1 MESLKTLRSVAEPS
15 WLVNFA
21 PISLECIE
29 AKVNLEKNV
38 EIETLIKEK
47 AETIADQIQKAAS
60 SARNETEF
68 RISVSKIIDQFA
80 AQSDL
85 KLEAREEY
93 TLIYGR
99 ADSVY
104 SRLIIEYKKPK
115 TLKRALDALPNRK
128 AVEKIQNY
136 FRGLQKKEKQK
147 MGRLAGVILDGSLI
161 IFVRYIEKGWQVDPP
176 LPISKDS
183 TERFL
188 RYLSSLAL
196 ELPLT
201 PESLVEHFGE
211 DTTIS
216 QACVGS
222 FYKILTDTDNPKAK
236 VLFDQWQTQF
246 NEICGYK
253 EDSPK
258 FDVEKLANNY
268 GISGKGIN
276 PFKLFFS
283 IHTYYATL
291 IKLFA
296 VQVASFYAAPRLGT
310 GLKQVA
316 NYSTDEL
323 LRYLKEMERGGIF
336 KNFGI
341 NNFLEGDFFGWYLD
355 VWNEKL
361 DESMGRV
368 ISKLADF
375 SLITL
380 AVDPEETRDLLKRLY
395 QNLMPKEL
403 RHNLGEYYTPDW
415 LAERLLNQLD
425 GGEFRGEPDKRLLDP
440 ACGSGTFLV
449 LAIKK
454 IKQYCNGHLVPE
466 YQVLEKIL
474 ENVVGFDLNPLA
486 VISARTN
493 YLLALGDLIAH
504 RKGEINLP
512 IYLAD
517 SILTPGQKIIR
528 GKKLETQLSLPE
540 RAFSF
545 KTAVGEFSVPQS
557 LVSAQ
562 YIDSLANLLE
572 ECVDTKL
579 NLPEFRK
586 RLVQTFPLDEDR
598 DKDDI
603 DIIEQLFKRLS
614 QLNSEG
620 VNGIWARIIK
630 NAFAPLFQ
638 ARFDYI
644 AGNPPWVNWENLPDE
659 YRQRTAPLWQKHNLF
674 MHRGLKARLGGAK
687 DDISILM
694 LYIAMDNYLKDNGK
708 LGFVI
713 TQSVFKTKGG
723 GAGFRQFR
731 LGSGTPLK
739 VLSVDDMSEL
749 KPFEGA
755 ANRTSVVIMQKG
767 YKTTYPVSYSFW
779 RKKGKRTTIPL
790 GASLSEVIK
799 LTKRSQWIAKPVREG
814 QRTGPWITG
823 RPKALDGVSKC
834 VGKSDYKARAG
845 TCGWAN
851 GVYWLELIAQRPD
864 GLIVVSNL
872 GDVGKNKVE
881 TVQTAIEPDFVFP
894 LLRWQDVQRWL
905 AKQNY
910 YILAP
915 QNFAQPSK
923 AYSENNMKTK
933 FPKTY
938 AYLKK
943 FEKNLG
949 RRPGYRK
956 YFNPS
961 NDPFY
966 SIYNIGEYTFAPY
979 KVAWQRMSMRMVAAV
994 VSNSILDTKSEV
1006 QNKVI
1011 LPQETI
1017 IFIPRNNES
1026 EAHYLCSLLNSSI
1039 VEFIAV
1045 SYSAGKSFGSPH
1057 LLTYV
1062 KIPKFD
1068 PDNFLHR
1075 ELLSASVSAHKAAK
1089 QGDEVKVKKIEEKID
1104 RLAADLW
1111 GLSETELR
1119 DIQDSLEDLVE

>member
-1 MESLKTLRSVAEPS
+1 M
-15 WLVNFA
+15 
-21 PISLECIE
+21 
-29 AKVNLEKNV
+29 
-38 EIETLIKEK
+38 EIENLIKEQAQTV
-47 AETIADQIQKAAS
+47 AEQIQKAAS

-68 RISVSKIIDQFA
+68 RISVSKIIDKFA
-80 AQSDL
+80 AQTNL
-85 KLEAREEY
+85 RLEAREEY

-115 TLKRALDALPNRK
+115 TLKRIPDTLANRK
-128 AVEKIQNY
+128 AIEKIQDY
-136 FRGLQKKEKQK
+136 IRGLQKKEKQK

-201 PESLVEHFGE
+201 PEGLVEHFGE
-211 DTTIS
+211 DTSIS
-216 QACVGS
+216 QAGVGS

-246 NEICGYK
+246 SEICGYK
-253 EDSPK
+253 KDSPK
-258 FDVEKLANNY
+258 FDIEKLANTY
-268 GISGKGIN
+268 SISGKGIS

-283 IHTYYATL
+283 IHTYYATF

-296 VQVASFYAAPRLGT
+296 IQVASFYAAPRLGT

-316 NYSTDEL
+316 SYSSDEL
-323 LRYLKEMERGGIF
+323 LKYLKEMERGGIF

-355 VWNEKL
+355 VWNDKL
-361 DESMGRV
+361 DENIRRI

-380 AVDPEETRDLLKRLY
+380 AVDPEETRDLLKKLY

-425 GGEFRGEPDKRLLDP
+425 GGEFRGDPEKKLLDP

-454 IKQYCNGHLVPE
+454 IRQYCNGHLVPE

-493 YLLALGDLIAH
+493 YLLALGDLIAY
-504 RKGEINLP
+504 RKGDINLP
-512 IYLAD
+512 VYLAD
-517 SILTPGQKIIR
+517 SISTPNQKIIE
-528 GKKLETQLSLPE
+528 GKKSTNQLSLPE

-545 KTAVGEFSVPQS
+545 KTAVGDFSVPQA
-557 LVSAQ
+557 LVKAQ

-572 ECVDTKL
+572 ECVESKL
-579 NLPEFRK
+579 NLSEFRK
-586 RLVQTFPLDEDR
+586 RLVQTFPLDENRDR
-598 DKDDI
+598 DDI
-603 DIIEQLFKRLS
+603 EIMEQLFKRLA

-638 ARFDYI
+638 APFDYI

-659 YRQRTAPLWQKHNLF
+659 YRQRTAHLWQKHNLF

-713 TQSVFKTKGG
+713 TQTVFKTKGG

-767 YKTTYPVSYSFW
+767 HKTTYPVSYSFW

-790 GASLSEVIK
+790 GSSLSEVIK
-799 LTKRSQWIAKPVREG
+799 LTKRSQWIAKPVKEG

-823 RPKALDGVSKC
+823 RPKAIESISKC
-834 VGKSDYKARAG
+834 IGESVYRAREGANTG
-845 TCGWAN
+845 GAN
-851 GVYWLELIAQRPD
+851 GVYWLELVAKRPD
-864 GLIVVSNL
+864 GFWIVSNL
-872 GDVGKNKVE
+872 CELAKIKVEKVE
-881 TVQTAIEPDFVFP
+881 TAIEVDLIFP
-894 LLRWQDVQRWL
+894 LLRGENLKAWQSTPE
-905 AKQNY
+905 Y
-910 YILAP
+910 YILLP
-915 QNFAQPSK
+915 HDLSDPSK
-923 AYSENNMKTK
+923 GVPAKK
-933 FPKTY
+933 IKIDFPK
-938 AYLKK
+938 AYLYLKR
-943 FEKNLG
+943 FENLLKN
-949 RRPGYRK
+949 RPSSIIRSLIK
-956 YFNPS
+956 HE
-961 NDPFY
+961 PFY
-966 SIYNIGEYTFAPY
+966 SIYGVGPYTLKPY
-979 KVAWQRMSMRMVAAV
+979 KVVWREQASVLTCAV
-994 VSNSILDTKSEV
+994 VAKKDGKIIIPDHKLMFCSFDNSEA
-1006 QNKVI
+1006 
-1011 LPQETI
+1011 
-1017 IFIPRNNES
+1017 
-1026 EAHYLCSLLNSSI
+1026 AHYLCACLNSSI
-1039 VEFIAV
+1039 SQFIV
-1045 SYSAGKSFGSPH
+1045 KSYSIETSISTH
-1057 LLTYV
+1057 VLDYV
-1062 KIPKFD
+1062 RVPRFD
-1068 PDNFLHR
+1068 KEDSLHIK
-1075 ELLSASVSAHKAAK
+1075 LSEFSKQAHALAHKDDIEAVAKVERQIDEHAAK
-1089 QGDEVKVKKIEEKID
+1089 
-1104 RLAADLW
+1104 LW
-1111 GLSETELR
+1111 GLSRTQLK
-1119 DIQDSLEDLVE
+1119 DIQDSLEDLLN

>member
-1 MESLKTLRSVAEPS
+1 
-15 WLVNFA
+15 
-21 PISLECIE
+21 
-29 AKVNLEKNV
+29 V
-38 EIETLIKEK
+38 EIENLIKENAQTV
-47 AETIADQIQKAAS
+47 AEQIQKAAS

-68 RISVSKIIDQFA
+68 RISISKIIDQFA
-80 AQSDL
+80 AQSNL

-104 SRLIIEYKKPK
+104 SRLIIEYKKPE
-115 TLKRALDALPNRK
+115 TLKKTPDALANRK
-128 AVEKIQNY
+128 AIEKIQDY
-136 FRGLQKKEKQK
+136 IQGLQKKEKQK
-147 MGRLAGVILDGSLI
+147 IGRLAGIILDGSFI
-161 IFVRYIEKGWQVDPP
+161 IFVRYIKKGWQVDPP

-188 RYLSSLAL
+188 KYLSSLAL

-201 PESLVEHFGE
+201 PERLVEHFGE
-211 DTTIS
+211 NKVIS
-216 QACVGS
+216 HACVAN
-222 FYKILTDTDNPKAK
+222 FHKLLTETDKPKVK
-236 VLFDQWQTQF
+236 KLFEQWQTQF

-258 FDVEKLANNY
+258 FDVEKLANSY
-268 GISGKGIN
+268 GISRKGIN

-361 DESMGRV
+361 DESMRRV

-380 AVDPEETRDLLKRLY
+380 AVDPEETRDLLKKLY

-425 GGEFRGEPDKRLLDP
+425 GGEYRGDPNKRLLDP

-449 LAIKK
+449 LAIRK
-454 IKQYCNGHLVPE
+454 IKQYCNGHLIPE

-474 ENVVGFDLNPLA
+474 ESVVGFDLNPLA

-504 RKGEINLP
+504 RKGDINLP
-512 IYLAD
+512 VYLCD
-517 SILTPGQKIIR
+517 SISTPNQKVIE
-528 GKKLETQLSLPE
+528 GKKSTNQLSLPE

-545 KTAVGEFSVPQS
+545 KTAVGDFSVPQS

-572 ECVDTKL
+572 GCVETKL
-579 NLPEFRK
+579 NLSEFRR
-586 RLVQTFPLDEDR
+586 RLVQTFPLDENR

-603 DIIEQLFKRLS
+603 EIIEQLFKRLA

-638 ARFDYI
+638 APFDYV

-659 YRQRTAPLWQKHNLF
+659 YRQRTAHLWQKHNLF

-713 TQSVFKTKGG
+713 TQTVFKTKGG

-731 LGSGTPLK
+731 LGSGTPLR

-755 ANRTSVVIMQKG
+755 ANRTSVVIIQKG
-767 YKTTYPVSYSFW
+767 HKTTYPVSYSFW

-790 GASLSEVIK
+790 GSSLSEVTK
-799 LTKRSQWIAKPVREG
+799 LTKRSQWIAKPVKEG

-823 RPKALDGVSKC
+823 RPKALEGVSKC
-834 VGKSDYKARAG
+834 VGKSVYRAREGANTG
-845 TCGWAN
+845 GAN
-851 GVYWLELIAQRPD
+851 GVYWLELVAKRPD
-864 GLIVVSNL
+864 RFWIVSNL
-872 GDVGKNKVE
+872 CELAKIKVE
-881 TVQTAIEPDFVFP
+881 KVERAIEEDLIFP
-894 LLRWQDVQRWL
+894 LLRGENLKAW
-905 AKQNY
+905 KSTPEY
-910 YILAP
+910 YILLP
-915 QNFAQPSK
+915 HDLSNPSK
-923 AYSENNMKTK
+923 GIPAGKIK
-933 FPKTY
+933 IDFFKAY
-938 AYLKK
+938 AYLKR
-943 FEKNLG
+943 FEDLLKN
-949 RRPGYRK
+949 RPSSIIRSLIK
-956 YFNPS
+956 HE
-961 NDPFY
+961 PFY
-966 SIYNIGEYTFAPY
+966 SIYGVGAYTFKPY
-979 KVAWQRMSMRMVAAV
+979 KVVWREQASVLTCAV
-994 VSNSILDTKSEV
+994 VAKKDGKIIIPDHKLMFCSFDNSEA
-1006 QNKVI
+1006 
-1011 LPQETI
+1011 
-1017 IFIPRNNES
+1017 
-1026 EAHYLCSLLNSSI
+1026 AHYLCACLNSSPSQFI
-1039 VEFIAV
+1039 VKSYSIETSISTHVLDYVRVPRFDKESSIHVDLAQLSRQAHAKTDKDDFTAV
-1045 SYSAGKSFGSPH
+1045 S
-1057 LLTYV
+1057 
-1062 KIPKFD
+1062 
-1068 PDNFLHR
+1068 
-1075 ELLSASVSAHKAAK
+1075 
-1089 QGDEVKVKKIEEKID
+1089 KIELQID
-1104 RLAADLW
+1104 ELVAELW
-1111 GLSETELR
+1111 GLSKSQLK
-1119 DIQDSLEDLVE
+1119 DIQNSLEDLLG

>member
-1 MESLKTLRSVAEPS
+1 MFESWKAQKTLNSVAK
-15 WLVNFA
+15 
-21 PISLECIE
+21 PIE
-29 AKVNLEKNV
+29 EKV
-38 EIETLIKEK
+38 EIENFIKEK
-47 AETIADQIQKAAS
+47 AQAIAEQIQEAAS

-68 RISVSKIIDQFA
+68 RISVSKIIDKFA
-80 AQSDL
+80 TQSNL

-115 TLKRALDALPNRK
+115 TLKKALDALPNRK
-128 AVEKIQNY
+128 AVAKIQDY

-147 MGRLAGVILDGSLI
+147 MGRLAGVILDGSFI

-201 PESLVEHFGE
+201 PERLVEHFGE
-211 DTTIS
+211 DTSVS
-216 QACVGS
+216 QACVGN
-222 FYKILTDTDNPKAK
+222 FYKILTDTDNPKVK
-236 VLFDQWQTQF
+236 VLFEQWQTQF
-246 NEICGYK
+246 HEICGYK

-258 FDVEKLANNY
+258 FDIEKLASAY
-268 GISGKGIN
+268 GILDKGIN

-283 IHTYYATL
+283 IHSYYATF

-296 VQVASFYAAPRLGT
+296 IQVASFYAAPRLGT

-316 NYSTDEL
+316 NYSSTEL
-323 LRYLKEMERGGIF
+323 LKYLREMERGGVF

-355 VWNEKL
+355 VWNDKL
-361 DESMGRV
+361 DESIRRV
-368 ISKLADF
+368 VSKLADF

-380 AVDPEETRDLLKRLY
+380 AVDPEETRDLLKKLY

-425 GGEFRGEPDKRLLDP
+425 GGEFRGDPDKRLLDP

-449 LAIKK
+449 LAIRK
-454 IKQYCNGHLVPE
+454 IKQYCNGHLIPE
-466 YQVLEKIL
+466 YQILEKIL

-486 VISARTN
+486 IISARTN

-512 IYLAD
+512 VYLCD
-517 SILTPGQKIIR
+517 SISTPNQKVIE
-528 GKKLETQLSLPE
+528 GKKSTNQLSLPE

-545 KTAVGEFSVPQS
+545 KTAVGDFSVPQS

-572 ECVDTKL
+572 ECVDAKL
-579 NLPEFRK
+579 NISEFRK
-586 RLVQTFPLDEDR
+586 RLVQTFPLDENR

-603 DIIEQLFKRLS
+603 EIIEQLFNRLA

-630 NAFAPLFQ
+630 NAFAPIFQ
-638 ARFDYI
+638 TRFDYV

-659 YRQRTAPLWQKHNLF
+659 YRQRTAHLWTKHNLF

-713 TQSVFKTKGG
+713 TQTVFKTKGG

-739 VLSVDDMSEL
+739 VLSVDDMSDL

-767 YKTTYPVSYSFW
+767 RKTTYPVSYSFW
-779 RKKGKRTTIPL
+779 RKKSKRTAIPL

-799 LTKRSQWIAKPVREG
+799 LTKRSQWIATPVKEG

-834 VGKSDYKARAG
+834 VGKSNYRARAG

-851 GVYWLELIAQRPD
+851 GIYWLHIIAKRPD
-864 GLIVVSNL
+864 KLLVISNL
-872 GDVGKNKVE
+872 SELAKRKVE
-881 TVQTAIEPDFVFP
+881 NIEAVIEPEFVYP
-894 LLRWQDVQRWL
+894 LLRGENVQRW
-905 AKQNY
+905 KGVTEH

-915 QNFAQPSK
+915 QNQEQPSK
-923 AYSENNMKTK
+923 AYPEKKLKADYFHTWS
-933 FPKTY
+933 
-938 AYLKK
+938 YLKK
-943 FEKNLG
+943 FEEIL
-949 RRPGYRK
+949 RMRSGYRK
-956 YFNPS
+956 YFS
-961 NDPFY
+961 SKRDPFY
-966 SIYNIGEYTFAPY
+966 SIYNVGEYTFKPY
-979 KVAWQRMSMRMVAAV
+979 KVVWREQASVLTCAV
-994 VSNSILDTKSEV
+994 VGKKEG
-1006 QNKVI
+1006 KMVI
-1011 LPQETI
+1011 PDHKLMFCAFNNLEETH
-1017 IFIPRNNES
+1017 FVC
-1026 EAHYLCSLLNSSI
+1026 ACLNSSPSQFI
-1039 VEFIAV
+1039 VK
-1045 SYSAGKSFGSPH
+1045 SYSIETSISTHVLDYVRIPRFDKENSIHVNLAHLSRQAHAKAGKDDIDA
-1057 LLTYV
+1057 LL
-1062 KIPKFD
+1062 
-1068 PDNFLHR
+1068 
-1075 ELLSASVSAHKAAK
+1075 
-1089 QGDEVKVKKIEEKID
+1089 KIERQID
-1104 RLAADLW
+1104 ALAAELW
-1111 GLSETELR
+1111 SLSKTQLK
-1119 DIQDSLEDLVE
+1119 DIQDSLEDLID

>member
-1 MESLKTLRSVAEPS
+1 M
-15 WLVNFA
+15 
-21 PISLECIE
+21 
-29 AKVNLEKNV
+29 
-38 EIETLIKEK
+38 EIENLIKENAQTV
-47 AETIADQIQKAAS
+47 AEQIQKAAS

-68 RISVSKIIDQFA
+68 RISVSKIIDKFA
-80 AQSDL
+80 AQTNL
-85 KLEAREEY
+85 RLEAREEY

-115 TLKRALDALPNRK
+115 TLKRIPDTLANRK
-128 AVEKIQNY
+128 AIEKIQDY
-136 FRGLQKKEKQK
+136 IRGLQKKEKQK

-201 PESLVEHFGE
+201 PEGLVEHFGE
-211 DTTIS
+211 DTSIS
-216 QACVGS
+216 QAGVGS

-246 NEICGYK
+246 SEICGYK
-253 EDSPK
+253 KDSPK
-258 FDVEKLANNY
+258 FDIEKLANTY
-268 GISGKGIN
+268 SISGKGIS

-283 IHTYYATL
+283 IHTYYATF

-296 VQVASFYAAPRLGT
+296 IQVASFYAAPRLGT

-316 NYSTDEL
+316 SYSSDEL
-323 LRYLKEMERGGIF
+323 LKYLKEMERGGIF

-355 VWNEKL
+355 VWNDKL
-361 DESMGRV
+361 DENIRRI

-380 AVDPEETRDLLKRLY
+380 AVDPEETRDLLKKLY

-425 GGEFRGEPDKRLLDP
+425 GGEFRGDPEKRLLDP

-454 IKQYCNGHLVPE
+454 IRQYCNGHLVPE

-493 YLLALGDLIAH
+493 YLLALGDLIAY
-504 RKGEINLP
+504 RKGDINLP
-512 IYLAD
+512 VYLAD
-517 SILTPGQKIIR
+517 SISTPNQKIIE
-528 GKKLETQLSLPE
+528 GKKSTNQLSLPE

-545 KTAVGEFSVPQS
+545 KTAVGDFSVPQA
-557 LVSAQ
+557 LVKAQ

-572 ECVDTKL
+572 ECVESKL
-579 NLPEFRK
+579 NLSEFRK
-586 RLVQTFPLDEDR
+586 RLVQTFPLDENRDR
-598 DKDDI
+598 DDI
-603 DIIEQLFKRLS
+603 EIMEQLFKRLA

-638 ARFDYI
+638 APFDYV

-659 YRQRTAPLWQKHNLF
+659 YRQRTAHLWQKHNLF

-713 TQSVFKTKGG
+713 TQTVFKTKGG

-731 LGSGTPLK
+731 LGSGTPLR
-739 VLSVDDMSEL
+739 VLSVDDMSDL

-755 ANRTSVVIMQKG
+755 ANRTSVVIIQKG
-767 YKTTYPVSYSFW
+767 QKTTYPVSYSFW

-790 GASLSEVIK
+790 GSSLSEVIK
-799 LTKRSQWIAKPVREG
+799 LTKRSQWIAKPVKEG

-823 RPKALDGVSKC
+823 RPKAIGSISKC
-834 VGKSDYKARAG
+834 IGKSVYRAREGANTG
-845 TCGWAN
+845 GAN
-851 GVYWLELIAQRPD
+851 GVYWLELVAQRPD
-864 GLIVVSNL
+864 GFWIVSNL
-872 GDVGKNKVE
+872 CELAKIKVE
-881 TVQTAIEPDFVFP
+881 KVNVAIEPDFIFP
-894 LLRWQDVQRWL
+894 LLRGENLQRW
-905 AKQNY
+905 KVFPEY
-910 YILAP
+910 YVLVP
-915 QNFAQPSK
+915 QDQDQPSK
-923 AYSENNMKTK
+923 AYPESALKIKYPHTWD
-933 FPKTY
+933 
-938 AYLKK
+938 YLRK
-943 FEKNLG
+943 FEDIL
-949 RRPGYRK
+949 RARSGYRK
-956 YFNPS
+956 YFSPKR
-961 NDPFY
+961 DPFY
-966 SIYNIGEYTFAPY
+966 SIYNVGEYTFKPY
-979 KVAWQRMSMRMVAAV
+979 KVVWREQASVLTCAV
-994 VSNSILDTKSEV
+994 VAKKDGKIIIPDHKLMFCSFDNSEA
-1006 QNKVI
+1006 
-1011 LPQETI
+1011 
-1017 IFIPRNNES
+1017 
-1026 EAHYLCSLLNSSI
+1026 AHYLCACLNSSPSQFI
-1039 VEFIAV
+1039 VK
-1045 SYSAGKSFGSPH
+1045 SYSIETSISTHVLDYVRIPRFDKENSIHINLARLSRQAHALAGKDDTDVVSQIERQIDEH
-1057 LLTYV
+1057 AARLW
-1062 KIPKFD
+1062 
-1068 PDNFLHR
+1068 
-1075 ELLSASVSAHKAAK
+1075 ELSGTQLK
-1089 QGDEVKVKKIEEKID
+1089 
-1104 RLAADLW
+1104 
-1111 GLSETELR
+1111 
-1119 DIQDSLEDLVE
+1119 DIQESLEDLIG

>member
-1 MESLKTLRSVAEPS
+1 MKTSNSVAKPS
-15 WLVNFA
+15 WLGHLT
-21 PISLECIE
+21 PTCLEYTKL
-29 AKVNLEKNV
+29 KVNLKGNV
-38 EIETLIKEK
+38 EIENLIKEK
-47 AETIADQIQKAAS
+47 AQTVADQIQKAAS
-60 SARNETEF
+60 VARNETEF

-80 AQSDL
+80 TQSSL

-104 SRLIIEYKKPK
+104 SRLVIEYKKPK
-115 TLKRALDALPNRK
+115 TLKKAPDTLANRRAI
-128 AVEKIQNY
+128 EKIQDY
-136 FRGLQKKEKQK
+136 IRGLEKKEKQK
-147 MGRLAGVILDGSLI
+147 MGRLAGIILDGSLI

-201 PESLVEHFGE
+201 PEGLVEHFGE
-211 DTTIS
+211 NTFVS

-236 VLFDQWQTQF
+236 VLFNQWQTQF

-253 EDSPK
+253 EGSPK
-258 FDVEKLANNY
+258 FEIEKLANNY
-268 GISGKGIN
+268 GISGNGIN

-296 VQVASFYAAPRLGT
+296 VQIASFYAAPRLGT

-316 NYSTDEL
+316 NYSSDEL
-323 LRYLKEMERGGIF
+323 LKYLKEMERGGIF

-355 VWNEKL
+355 VWNDKL
-361 DESMGRV
+361 DESIRRV

-380 AVDPEETRDLLKRLY
+380 AVDPEETRDLLKKLY

-425 GGEFRGEPDKRLLDP
+425 GGEFGGDPNKRLLDP

-454 IKQYCNGHLVPE
+454 IRQYCNGHLTPE

-474 ENVVGFDLNPLA
+474 ESVVGFDLNPLA

-504 RKGEINLP
+504 RKGDINLP
-512 IYLAD
+512 VYLCD
-517 SILTPGQKIIR
+517 SISTPNQKVIE
-528 GKKLETQLSLPE
+528 GKKSTNQLSLPE

-545 KTAVGEFSVPQS
+545 KTAVGDFSVPQA
-557 LVSAQ
+557 LVKAQ

-572 ECVDTKL
+572 ECVESKL
-579 NLPEFRK
+579 NLSEFRK
-586 RLVQTFPLDEDR
+586 RLVQTFPLDENR

-603 DIIEQLFKRLS
+603 EIIEQLFKRLA

-638 ARFDYI
+638 APFDYV

-659 YRQRTAPLWQKHNLF
+659 YRQRTAHLWQKHNLF

-713 TQSVFKTKGG
+713 TQTVFKTKGG

-755 ANRTSVVIMQKG
+755 ANRTSVVIIQKG
-767 YKTTYPVSYSFW
+767 HKTTYPVSYSFW

-790 GASLSEVIK
+790 GSSLSEVIK
-799 LTKRSQWIAKPVREG
+799 LTKRSQWIARPVKEG

-823 RPKALDGVSKC
+823 RPKALEGISKC
-834 VGKSDYKARAG
+834 VGKSNYKARAG

-851 GVYWLELIAQRPD
+851 GVYWLDVVAKRPD
-864 GLIVVSNL
+864 GVLVVSNL
-872 GDVGKNKVE
+872 SELAKKKVDN
-881 TVQTAIEPDFVFP
+881 IEAALESDFVYP
-894 LLRWQDVQRWL
+894 LLRGENVQMW
-905 AKQNY
+905 KGVSKH
-910 YILAP
+910 YILIP
-915 QNFAQPSK
+915 QDSNDPSK
-923 AYSENNMKTK
+923 AYPEGGLKTDYHR
-933 FPKTY
+933 TW
-938 AYLKK
+938 AYLKR
-943 FEKNLG
+943 FEDVLRERIG
-949 RRPGYRK
+949 FRK
-956 YFNPS
+956 YFNPKR
-961 NDPFY
+961 DPFY
-966 SIYNIGEYTFAPY
+966 SIYNVGKYTFSPF
-979 KVAWQRMSMRMVAAV
+979 KVVWREQASVLTCAIV
-994 VSNSILDTKSEV
+994 GKKEG
-1006 QNKVI
+1006 K
-1011 LPQETI
+1011 I
-1017 IFIPRNNES
+1017 IIPDHKLMFCAFDNLE
-1026 EAHYLCSLLNSSI
+1026 EAHYLCACLNSSPSQFI
-1039 VEFIAV
+1039 VK
-1045 SYSAGKSFGSPH
+1045 SYSIETSISTHVLDYVGVPRFDKENSIHVNLAQLSRQA
-1057 LLTYV
+1057 YV
-1062 KIPKFD
+1062 KTDKDDF
-1068 PDNFLHR
+1068 
-1075 ELLSASVSAHKAAK
+1075 ETVS
-1089 QGDEVKVKKIEEKID
+1089 KIERQID
-1104 RLAADLW
+1104 ELVAELW
-1111 GLSETELR
+1111 GLSKSQLK
-1119 DIQDSLEDLVE
+1119 DIQNSLEELIA

>member
-1 MESLKTLRSVAEPS
+1 
-15 WLVNFA
+15 
-21 PISLECIE
+21 
-29 AKVNLEKNV
+29 V
-38 EIETLIKEK
+38 EIENLIKENAQPV
-47 AETIADQIQKAAS
+47 AEQIQKAAS
-60 SARNETEF
+60 LARNETEF
-68 RISVSKIIDQFA
+68 RISVSKIIDKFA
-80 AQSDL
+80 AQTNL
-85 KLEAREEY
+85 RLEAREEY

-115 TLKRALDALPNRK
+115 TLKRTPDTLANSK
-128 AVEKIQNY
+128 AIEKIQDY
-136 FRGLQKKEKQK
+136 IRGLQKKEKQK

-201 PESLVEHFGE
+201 PEGLVEHFGE
-211 DTTIS
+211 DTSIS
-216 QACVGS
+216 QAGVGS

-253 EDSPK
+253 KDSTK
-258 FDVEKLANNY
+258 FGIDRLANNY

-283 IHTYYATL
+283 IHTYYATF

-296 VQVASFYAAPRLGT
+296 IQVASFYAAPRLGT

-316 NYSTDEL
+316 NYSSDEL
-323 LRYLKEMERGGIF
+323 LKYLKEMERGGIF

-361 DESMGRV
+361 DESIRRV
-368 ISKLADF
+368 VSKLADF

-415 LAERLLNQLD
+415 LAERLLNQLN
-425 GGEFRGEPDKRLLDP
+425 GGEFKGEPDKRLLDP

-454 IKQYCNGHLVPE
+454 IKQYCNGHLIPE

-486 VISARTN
+486 IISARTN
-493 YLLALGDLIAH
+493 YVLALGDLIAH
-504 RKGEINLP
+504 RKGDINLP
-512 IYLAD
+512 VYLCD
-517 SILTPGQKIIR
+517 SISTPNQKIIE
-528 GKKLETQLSLPE
+528 GKKSTNQLSLPE

-545 KTAVGEFSVPQS
+545 KTAGGDFSVPQS
-557 LVSAQ
+557 LVKAQ

-579 NLPEFRK
+579 NLSEFRK
-586 RLVQTFPLDEDR
+586 RLIQTFPLDENK

-603 DIIEQLFKRLS
+603 EIVEGLFKRLA
-614 QLNSEG
+614 QLNSDG
-620 VNGIWARIIK
+620 INGIWARIIK

-638 ARFDYI
+638 TRCDYV

-659 YRQRTAPLWQKHNLF
+659 YRQRTAHLWQKHNLF
-674 MHRGLKARLGGAK
+674 LHRGLKARLGGAK

-713 TQSVFKTKGG
+713 TQTVFKTKGG

-731 LGSGTPLK
+731 LGTGTPLR
-739 VLSVDDMSEL
+739 VLSVDDMSDL

-755 ANRTSVVIMQKG
+755 ANRTSVVIIQKG
-767 YKTTYPVSYSFW
+767 QKTTYPVSYSFW
-779 RKKGKRTTIPL
+779 RKKEKRTTIPL
-790 GASLSEVIK
+790 GSSLSEVIK
-799 LTKRSQWIAKPVREG
+799 LTKRSQWIAKPVKEG

-823 RPKALDGVSKC
+823 RPKALEGVSKC

-851 GVYWLELIAQRPD
+851 GIYWLDIIAKRPD
-864 GLIVVSNL
+864 GKCIVTNVQENL
-872 GDVGKNKVE
+872 KRKVE
-881 TVQTAIEPDFVFP
+881 TLQTSIENDFIFP
-894 LLRWQDVQRWL
+894 LLRGKDVGRWSF
-905 AKQNY
+905 NIEH
-910 YILAP
+910 YILVS
-915 QNFAQPSK
+915 QDSEQLSK
-923 AYSENNMKTK
+923 AYPESKLK
-933 FPKTY
+933 IDFPKTY
-938 AYLKK
+938 NYYKQFEEVLK
-943 FEKNLG
+943 
-949 RRPGYRK
+949 RRVGYRK
-956 YFNPS
+956 YFDNS
-961 NDPFY
+961 KDPFY
-966 SIYNIGEYTFAPY
+966 SIYNVGTYTFSDY
-979 KVAWQRMSMRMVAAV
+979 KVCWTRVGTDIRACLVSAV
-994 VSNSILDTKSEV
+994 KDKFLGKKLVIPIETVVFVPFDSEL
-1006 QNKVI
+1006 K
-1011 LPQETI
+1011 
-1017 IFIPRNNES
+1017 
-1026 EAHYLCSLLNSSI
+1026 AHYFCALLNSSLARY
-1039 VEFIAV
+1039 VIA
-1045 SYSAGKSFGSPH
+1045 SYSSKGTGSFGSPH
-1057 LLTYV
+1057 ILNSV
-1062 KIPKFD
+1062 RIPKYKPED
-1068 PDNFLHR
+1068 KLHKI
-1075 ELLSASVSAHKAAK
+1075 LSSLSTSAHKEALEGNNSRLSQIEKEIDQKAA
-1089 QGDEVKVKKIEEKID
+1089 Q
-1104 RLAADLW
+1104 LW
-1111 GLSETELR
+1111 GISKVELK
-1119 DIQDSLEDLVE
+1119 DIQDSLEDLID